1 MKNLDINKNLTSILE
16 NHNIKNYDLE
26 LFQNLKNDLLEFIH
40 FKVLNNPNTQN
51 ESNRSDK

>member
-40 FKVLNNPNTQN
+40 FKVLNTQN
-51 ESNRSDK
+51 KSNRSDKWKT

>member
-40 FKVLNNPNTQN
+40 FKVLNTQN
-51 ESNRSDK
+51 KSNRSDK